1 MNGDG
6 GSFPPRDERLGRA
19 LEAADPIRLRGDEG
33 WNELRERISDAA
45 RMPLARRRRAVWYGP
60 LTEQARSL
68 GAVAAVLLIV
78 LGTLVYSTPRTQ
90 PVVAEA
96 APTQVDLLSEE
107 EFRAYF
113 PGMDNPDR
121 LLEAA
126 IVLR

>member
-6 GSFPPRDERLGRA
+6 ASFPPRDERLGRA
-19 LEAADPIRLRGDEG
+19 LAAADPIRLRGDEG
-33 WNELRERISDAA
+33 WNELRGRITDAA
-45 RMPLARRRRAVWYGP
+45 RMPLARRRRAVWYVP

-107 EFRAYF
+107 EFRAFF